1 MMGMASSFKI
11 KIYIKYKKEKKEI
24 KCSKNLIWEIFDK
37 ESFNDAKKG
46 AKTNSPL
53 LKGRGPGQKM
63 WLKQEYLLKSASREV
78 EDSLYSGFAIFKTAK
93 KLIFTIV
100 FTFQHQSRNIWIHK
114 KLQKKHR
121 SHTHIH
127 SNHSITLE
135 L

>member
-1 MMGMASSFKI
+1 MLLQMHLSNDGNGLQLQNQDLHKIQKI
-11 KIYIKYKKEKKEI
+11 KKKIEI

-63 WLKQEYLLKSASREV
+63 WLKQEDLLKSASREV

-100 FTFQHQSRNIWIHK
+100 FTFQHQSRNI
-114 KLQKKHR
+114 
-121 SHTHIH
+121 
-127 SNHSITLE
+127 
-135 L
+135 